1 MLNVDLTKN
10 RGSVI
15 LKECVC
21 VRVCVRVCVGVG
33 VGVGVGVCTLV
44 QGKSL

>member
-21 VRVCVRVCVGVG
+21 VCVCACVWGGVG

>member
-21 VRVCVRVCVGVG
+21 VRVGVGGGVG

>member
-21 VRVCVRVCVGVG
+21 VRVCVGGGVG